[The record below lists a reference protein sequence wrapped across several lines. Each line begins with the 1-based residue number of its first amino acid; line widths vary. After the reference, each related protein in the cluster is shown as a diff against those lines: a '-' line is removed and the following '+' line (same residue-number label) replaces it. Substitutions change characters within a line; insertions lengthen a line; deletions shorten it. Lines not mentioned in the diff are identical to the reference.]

1 MNLPAALEDFGGRE
15 VPKSLLQKAAEVRDK
30 GGFVKLNNLMQ
41 ELPSS
46 LMRNKEILDEVRVS
60 THVYVGVMVFA
71 YVSLGVFVGGY
82 VRAYGCLRIFVWFFV
97 CECFFSLNRHHTTT
111 QADKMLDEEQA
122 SDDQLRQQFKER
134 WTRTAS
140 RQLTESIR
148 SEASKYRTII
158 NNAINSDSV
167 VKERY
172 AKHIEGIKLLSLSA
186 VSASSMVFVLTV
198 QFVLI
203 NYKLI
208 LIQL

>member
-82 VRAYGCLRIFVWFFV
+82 VHAYGCLRIFVWFFV
-97 CECFFSLNRHHTTT
+97 CECFFGLNRHHTTT

-186 VSASSMVFVLTV
+186 VSASSMVFVLTG

-203 NYKLI
+203 IN
-208 LIQL
+208 